1 MKENYQNNHL
11 NTAAL
16 NVKRALAK
24 DGYLLSR
31 NNPFHDWIRGEQPT
45 FCSPEELGLSFYI
58 ANPTIPKI
66 VPYDLTTAFVSF
78 KNTEMGGIYFQLTFY
93 FHTALEPCLEV
104 NEIEAV
110 YQKHDSVWFHN
121 LSDYLSDI
129 EDSFKL
135 SWDTEY
141 DESIEDNLTGRIPL
155 EKYEI
160 IHDIM
165 KKLQQQHEEW
175 LRREKGRER

>member
-1 MKENYQNNHL
+1 MKESNQDHL
-11 NTAAL
+11 IKSIAL
-16 NVKRALAK
+16 DIQRTLAK
-24 DGYLLSR
+24 DGFLFSR
-31 NNPFHDWIRGEQPT
+31 NNPFHDWIRGEKVTSCKPD
-45 FCSPEELGLSFYI
+45 ELGLSFYI
-58 ANPTIPKI
+58 ANPPVPKM
-66 VPYDLTTAFVSF
+66 VPYDFTTAFISLESP
-78 KNTEMGGIYFQLTFY
+78 EMGGIYFQLTFY
-93 FHTALEPCLEV
+93 FHSALEPCLEV

-110 YQKHDSVWFHN
+110 YYKHDSVWFLS

-129 EDSFKL
+129 ECSFNL

-165 KKLQQQHEEW
+165 KKLQQQHIIFS
-175 LRREKGRER
+175 

>member
-1 MKENYQNNHL
+1 MKENYQNNLL
-11 NTAAL
+11 NIAAL
-16 NVKRALAK
+16 NVKRSLSK
-24 DGYLLSR
+24 NGFSLSR
-31 NNPFHDWIRGEQPT
+31 TNPFHDWVRGEQPT

-58 ANPTIPKI
+58 ANPTVPKI
-66 VPYDLTTAFVSF
+66 VPYDLTTAFISF

-110 YQKHDSVWFHN
+110 YQKHDSVWFLN

-155 EKYEI
+155 EKAEI
-160 IHDIM
+160 IHDII
-165 KKLQQQHEEW
+165 KKLQEQHEEW
-175 LRREKGRER
+175 LQREKSYER